1 MIHQKI
7 TCKIKYIL
15 FIPLLLVC
23 QSLYSQ
29 SIRRD
34 ISLNN
39 DWLSVANDSNKHAF
53 DGFEKQNF
61 KPNSWTKVNVPH
73 NWDQYEGYRRKL
85 HGNRHGYAWYRK
97 TFKADNLKKSK
108 RYFLFFEGVGSY
120 ATVWLNGKQV
130 GYHAGGRTTFTIDV
144 TNAINLKK
152 ENLLAVRADHPAH
165 IHDLPWVCGGCSTER
180 GFSEGSQPMGI
191 FRPVHLIETNDLRI
205 EPFGVH
211 AWNDNKI
218 SEKSALL
225 NFETELKNYGSRPR
239 NVTVINRL
247 LDKAGTVVSL
257 QSKNENIQP
266 GAVLKVSQKTP
277 EIANP
282 ILWSIENPYLY
293 TLVTSIEEKGKLLDS
308 IHTPYGIRWISW
320 PIGRSG
326 NDKRFFLNGKPVF
339 INGIAE
345 YEHLLGNSHAFS
357 AEQVRSRV
365 MQMKAAGFNAFRDA
379 HQPHNLRY
387 QDHWDREGILL
398 WTQMAAHIWYDNPEF
413 RKNFKNLLV
422 DWVKERRNSPSV
434 VLWGL
439 ENESTLPEDF
449 ARECTELIRSLD
461 PTASSQR
468 LVTTCN
474 GGKGTD
480 WDVPQN
486 WTGTYGGDPTTYAED
501 IQRQIL
507 IGEYGAWRT
516 LDLHTEG
523 PFNQKGL
530 YSEDRMAQLMEMKVR
545 LAESVRDKTSGHY
558 FWLFTSHDNPGRVQG
573 GEGLRELDRI
583 GPVNYKGLLT
593 PWEEPLDVY
602 HMFRSNYA
610 PKATEPM
617 VYIVS
622 HTWPDRWITTGK
634 KDSITVYSNC
644 DEVELFND
652 VDHVSLGRK
661 KRGGIGTHFQWDNVN
676 IQYNV
681 LYAKG
686 YVNGKEVVKDYIVLH
701 HLPQAPHFNEF
712 NKDAQPVTAPQQN
725 YNYLYRV
732 NSGGPDYKDENGNTW
747 LADRQ
752 QSAENTWGSNSWTKD
767 FPGTPAFFA
776 SQRRTHDPIKGTK
789 DWKLFQDFRYGRN
802 KLNFEF
808 PVADGEYLVEL
819 YFIEP
824 WLGTGDGMD
833 CSGMRIFDVAVNDKI
848 VIDDLDIWKEVGHD
862 SILKKTVKAKVKGGR
877 LIVSFPEVK
886 SGQALISAIA
896 IASTDKN
903 SVPAPSGKPI
913 IENIR
918 RGDKPEPASTWSL
931 QTWMDTGIKQFE
943 NADVTF
949 TSLPPN
955 LYGAEWIRTSQAEAL
970 SGNSSFN
977 VTADAD
983 VFVAI
988 DELGE
993 FGKEMLNGYEDTR
1006 TYITNSNNQKFKL
1019 YRKRFSKGEEVRL
1032 GNMLRGQM
1040 YTIAVSPASYLEPAH
1055 DLKKVTS
1062 YKAVDASL
1070 SGNIKKEVLMGRERA
1085 TFKKPSG
1092 DVLEFTI
1099 STGVADV
1106 YSLTVKYHNPFKRTL
1121 RAKIEV
1127 LAADGT
1133 LMKPAETFD
1142 LAPTKEGKWN
1152 YFTTNTGTM
1161 INAGTYKVR
1170 VIAEDAEGV
1179 SIDALDVQ

>member
-1 MIHQKI
+1 MR
-7 TCKIKYIL
+7 KIKYISL
-15 FIPLLLVC
+15 FLI
-23 QSLYSQ
+23 SLFGYNLNAQ
-29 SIRRD
+29 SIRKD
-34 ISLNN
+34 ISLNS
-39 DWLSVANDSNKHAF
+39 DWLTVANDTNKQAF
-53 DGFEKQNF
+53 NGFERKEYQPENW
-61 KPNSWTKVNVPH
+61 KKVNVPH
-73 NWDQYEGYRRKL
+73 NWDQYHGYRREL

-97 TFKADNLKKSK
+97 TFKAKDLKKSK

-144 TNAINLKK
+144 TNTINLKK
-152 ENLLAVRADHPAH
+152 ENILAVRADHPAH

-191 FRPVHLIETNDLRI
+191 FRPVHLIETSEVRI

-211 AWNDNKI
+211 AWNDNQI
-218 SEKSALL
+218 SQERARV
-225 NFETELKNYGSRPR
+225 NFATEVKNYSTKAKTI
-239 NVTVINRL
+239 TVVSQL
-247 LDKAGTVVSL
+247 LDKGGKVVSEQRKL
-257 QSKNENIQP
+257 ENIAP
-266 GAVLKVSQKTP
+266 GKLLKVSQQTSP
-277 EIANP
+277 ITNP
-282 ILWSIENPYLY
+282 VLWSIENPYLY
-293 TLVTSIEEKGKLLDS
+293 TVVTSIEEKGKLLDS

-320 PIGRSG
+320 PVARNN

-345 YEHLLGNSHAFS
+345 YEHLLGQSHAFS
-357 AEQVRSRV
+357 DEQVRSRV
-365 MQMKAAGFNAFRDA
+365 FQMKAAGFNAFRDA

-387 QDHWDREGILL
+387 QEYWDREGLLL
-398 WTQMAAHIWYDNPEF
+398 WTQMAAHIWYDTPEF
-413 RKNFKNLLV
+413 RKNFKELLI

-486 WTGTYGGDPTTYAED
+486 WTGTYGGDPKTYAED
-501 IQRQIL
+501 MKRQVL

-523 PFNQKGL
+523 PFNQNGP

-545 LAESVRDKTSGHY
+545 LAESAKDSTSGHY

-602 HMFRSNYA
+602 YMFRSNYA

-617 VYIVS
+617 VYIAS
-622 HTWPDRWITTGK
+622 HTWPDRWTTTGL

-652 VDHVSLGRK
+652 VDNVSLGRK
-661 KRGGIGTHFQWDNVN
+661 KRGGVGTHFQWDNVN
-676 IQYNV
+676 IRYNV

-686 YVNGKEVVKDYIVLH
+686 YVNGKEVAKDYIVLH
-701 HLPQAPHFNEF
+701 HLPQSPNFAEF
-712 NKDAQPVTAPQQN
+712 LKDARPATAPETG
-725 YNYLYRV
+725 YKYLYRV
-732 NSGGPDYKDENGNTW
+732 NAGGPDYTDENGNTW

-752 QSAENTWGSNSWTKD
+752 QSGSNVWGSNSWTKD

-776 SQRRTHDPIKGTK
+776 SQRRTHDPIKGTR
-789 DWKLFQDFRYGRN
+789 DWKLFQDFRYGRD

-808 PVADGEYLVEL
+808 PADDGEYLVEL
-819 YFIEP
+819 YFVEP
-824 WLGTGDGMD
+824 WLGTGGGMD
-833 CSGMRIFDVAVNDKI
+833 CTGMRIFDVALNDK
-848 VIDDLDIWKEVGHD
+848 VVLNDLDIWKEVGHD
-862 SILKKTVKAKVKGGR
+862 ALLKKTVKVKVTGGK
-877 LIVSFPEVK
+877 LVVSFPEVK
-886 SGQALISAIA
+886 SGQAVLSAIA
-896 IASTDKN
+896 IATENNALEPSSAAPALIQNLSLST
-903 SVPAPSGKPI
+903 
-913 IENIR
+913 
-918 RGDKPEPASTWSL
+918 STVQS
-931 QTWMDTGIKQFE
+931 WMDTGDKAYLDDEAAF
-943 NADVTF
+943 V
-949 TSLPPN
+949 SLPSN
-955 LYGAEWIRTSQAEAL
+955 LYGAEWIKTSKGTS
-970 SGNSSFN
+970 SGLSFN
-977 VTADAD
+977 TSKEAD
-983 VFVAI
+983 VFV
-988 DELGE
+988 
-993 FGKEMLNGYEDTR
+993 GYPSGVTAPEWLKNYEETGTTIVS
-1006 TYITNSNNQKFKL
+1006 TYNKL
-1019 YRKRFSKGEEVRL
+1019 QNYAVYRKRFPASEAISL
-1032 GNMLRGQM
+1032 GKSGQSPM
-1040 YTIAVSPASYLEPAH
+1040 YIVAVSPATALEPAH
-1055 DLKKVTS
+1055 DLKKAVS
-1062 YKAVDASL
+1062 YKATDAKFIGPGL
-1070 SGNIKKEVLMGRERA
+1070 QKEVLMGRERA
-1085 TFKKPSG
+1085 TFKNASG
-1092 DVLEFTI
+1092 DILEFTI
-1099 STGVADV
+1099 NTGVADV
-1106 YSLTVKYHNPFKRTL
+1106 YSLTVKYHNPFPKTL

-1133 LMKPAETFD
+1133 LMKKAESFD
-1142 LAPTKEGKWN
+1142 LTPTKEGKWN

-1170 VIAEDAEGV
+1170 IIAEDMAGV
-1179 SIDALDVQ
+1179 SVDAVDVQ